1 MKLKVLFSGCL
12 IILLLGMPASSLA
25 QIGNEG
31 LVSAEAQNEQP
42 EFPGGIIAMLK
53 YIKANTKYP
62 ASALENK
69 KSGTCNVKF
78 LVNVNGTISEVTILD
93 GIDNCPECDAEAIRV
108 VKSMPK
114 WKPGKIAGKAV
125 ALYYNV
131 NVNFKLPKNNSSK

>member
-1 MKLKVLFSGCL
+1 M
-12 IILLLGMPASSLA
+12 
-25 QIGNEG
+25 
-31 LVSAEAQNEQP
+31 VSAEAENEQP

-62 ASALENK
+62 PAAIEAK
-69 KSGTCNVKF
+69 KEGRCNVKF
-78 LVNVNGTISEVTILD
+78 LVNMNGTISDVTVLD
-93 GIDNCPECDAEAIRV
+93 SVVNCPECNAEAIRV

-131 NVNFKLPKNNSSK
+131 SVNFKLPKK